1 MPRKEIGAVTRLVNT
16 KEPSFVFCLS
26 TCYSFTWKWN
36 GPICLIV
43 LDLGKGHPMV
53 DYESRKALYS
63 FTNVHK
69 DPKMHW
75 YDNLDWIMAMFTYA

>member
-1 MPRKEIGAVTRLVNT
+1 MPRKEIGVVTRLVNT
-16 KEPSFVFCLS
+16 KEPSSTFCLN

-43 LDLGKGHPMV
+43 LDLGRGRPMV
-53 DYESRKALYS
+53 DYESRKAFYS

-75 YDNLDWIMAMFTYA
+75 YDNLDWIMAMLMYA